1 MSYKVKVHLEIAK
14 ENNIMTV
21 LSMFSINNQIGLNML
36 SSNFRHTEPDI
47 VCKQVNKLFIA
58 QVYNCITL
66 VCC

>member
-21 LSMFSINNQIGLNML
+21 LSINNQIGLNML
-36 SSNFRHTEPDI
+36 SPNFRHTEPDI

>member
-21 LSMFSINNQIGLNML
+21 LSINNQIGLNML

-66 VCC
+66 VCR